1 MTRSARRA
9 RRDEFLRADARERI
23 TDARFHSQALWA
35 ARIVEASKS
44 FAKKCV
50 VRAYANKTTLSA
62 PRLRERL
69 TRAGVDIVEVSDVSQ
84 AADER
89 LMSDVYVRARD
100 ANDAGVANELAT
112 MVMTCDARLSI
123 CVEQSRVR
131 GLLTIALSDYLRT
144 WRSRPEFRHLFQK
157 FAKVHALYDA
167 SSYERALQT
176 IARNG
181 KMFSQSKLAKSADV
195 ALVWDP
201 RRVMTV
207 TPAELKVHN
216 RVHERGE
223 DDFGSPVAAPGGVVG
238 TLLDGAIVVWA

>member
-1 MTRSARRA
+1 M
-9 RRDEFLRADARERI
+9 
-23 TDARFHSQALWA
+23 
-35 ARIVEASKS
+35 
-44 FAKKCV
+44 

-144 WRSRPEFRHLFQK
+144 WRSRPEFRRLFQK

-216 RVHERGE
+216 RVHERGD

>member
-1 MTRSARRA
+1 M
-9 RRDEFLRADARERI
+9 
-23 TDARFHSQALWA
+23 
-35 ARIVEASKS
+35 
-44 FAKKCV
+44 

-100 ANDAGVANELAT
+100 ANDADVANELAT
-112 MVMTCDARLSI
+112 IVMTGDARLSI

-157 FAKVHALYDA
+157 FAKEDGSGLDLIKYLESCEVTSGIIIIESLTSLPH
-167 SSYERALQT
+167 
-176 IARNG
+176 
-181 KMFSQSKLAKSADV
+181 SQS
-195 ALVWDP
+195 
-201 RRVMTV
+201 
-207 TPAELKVHN
+207 
-216 RVHERGE
+216 
-223 DDFGSPVAAPGGVVG
+223 
-238 TLLDGAIVVWA
+238 